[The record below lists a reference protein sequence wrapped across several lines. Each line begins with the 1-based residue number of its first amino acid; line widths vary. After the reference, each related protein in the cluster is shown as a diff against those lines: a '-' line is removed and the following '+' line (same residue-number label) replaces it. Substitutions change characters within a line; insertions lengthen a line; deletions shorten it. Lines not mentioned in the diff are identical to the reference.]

1 MTYEEFYGAEYQ
13 RLKAAESY
21 LTQSILEYQCFLEDR
36 NDFPVI
42 EFCRSRIKSPESMT
56 AKLRKRGFPVN
67 AEAALTK
74 VNDALGIQIV
84 CSFFRDIY
92 RAASWLRNHPD
103 FRVIQIKDY
112 IAHPKSSGYR
122 SYHVILEIVNGE
134 GAGIRAE
141 VQIRTVALDFW
152 ADLEHQLQYKR
163 AEGTPEPPAD
173 DLRRYADDLI
183 SADMSIQTMRDL
195 ILREL

>member
-13 RLKAAESY
+13 RLKAAESH

-134 GAGIRAE
+134 GAESGRKFRSAPWLWISGLIWSTSFSTSGRRGRRNRRQTTCGAMRM
-141 VQIRTVALDFW
+141 ISF
-152 ADLEHQLQYKR
+152 
-163 AEGTPEPPAD
+163 
-173 DLRRYADDLI
+173 LRICPSRRCAI
-183 SADMSIQTMRDL
+183 
-195 ILREL
+195 